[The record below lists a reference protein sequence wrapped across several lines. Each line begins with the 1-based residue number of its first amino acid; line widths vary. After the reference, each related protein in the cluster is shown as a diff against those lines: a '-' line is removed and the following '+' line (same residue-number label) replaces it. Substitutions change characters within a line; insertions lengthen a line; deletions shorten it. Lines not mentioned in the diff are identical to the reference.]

1 MKHVKFCS
9 VIVAAVGIIFAGCDK
24 PAPVPPNTTVAAAT
38 NSAPAAAKPNPE
50 LEKLTGKWER
60 PDGGYVLEVRSVDAE
75 GKVDAGYFNPS
86 PIHVA
91 RGLAYRE
98 ANATKLF
105 IELRD
110 VNYPGCTYKLEFD
123 PKTDQLFGQYYQ
135 ATMDQTYEIT
145 FARMK

>member
-1 MKHVKFCS
+1 MKRTILKLATLI
-9 VIVAAVGIIFAGCDK
+9 IVCVTLVACNK
-24 PAPVPPNTTVAAAT
+24 PAPEPTANVAAAT
-38 NSAPAAAKPNPE
+38 NSMAASPKSNPE
-50 LEKLTGKWER
+50 LEKLKGKWER

-98 ANATKLF
+98 AGATKLF